1 MKVLELRKLIRE
13 EVRKIVNEVSE
24 ADAKKIKWDYPDVDS
39 NDLSYEYNPE
49 ADTYTIM
56 APITGVDLLGK
67 KYTGVYREDVKDI
80 EDLDDLDVDY
90 KRIEDIK
97 KK

>member
-1 MKVLELRKLIRE
+1 
-13 EVRKIVNEVSE
+13 
-24 ADAKKIKWDYPDVDS
+24 
-39 NDLSYEYNPE
+39 
-49 ADTYTIM
+49 M